1 MICAVRSVAVFC
13 GSNPGRRPE
22 YADGAVALAL
32 ALVAREVRVVY
43 GGARVGMMGM
53 LADAALA
60 AGGEVVGVIPRQLLD
75 AELAHPG
82 LSELHVVGS
91 MHERKALMA
100 ELSDGFVAPPGGIGT
115 LEEFAEV
122 TTWSKLGLH
131 AKPTGLLNVLGYYD
145 RLLGFLDH
153 AVDERFLR
161 DEHRGI
167 VLTDAHP
174 DPLLDAMERWTPPV
188 GARWIDAGGRAY
200 DPERA

>member
-1 MICAVRSVAVFC
+1 MRSICVFC

-22 YADGAVALAL
+22 YLEGAELLAREI
-32 ALVAREVRVVY
+32 VARGVRVVY
-43 GGARVGMMGM
+43 GGARVGMMGA
-53 LADAALA
+53 LADSALA
-60 AGGEVVGVIPRQLLD
+60 AGGEVVGVIPEHLLG

-82 LSELHVVGS
+82 LSELHVVGT

-145 RLLGFLDH
+145 RFLDFLDH
-153 AVDERFLR
+153 AVGERFMR
-161 DEHRGI
+161 DEHRRI
-167 VLTDAHP
+167 VLCETSPDA
-174 DPLLDAMERWTPPV
+174 LLDEMERWTPPS
-188 GARWIDAGGRAY
+188 GARWLDADGRPYEPGAS
-200 DPERA
+200 